1 MQRNQRRH
9 AHYVT
14 LTPKVKEGFLQLRP
28 HMAIGYFYGL
38 LVCFIHKITRK
49 FPDIFSYFCCFSS
62 KGDVSVFLS
71 VLRWEAD
78 KYQYWNMEKDEG
90 KFIFMTMHFS
100 DSEYLSLLSYACPT
114 VVSGEQKICS
124 WISHVHKLLPRTHPT
139 QSLTHSIIFSGR
151 IYANIINHLTI

>member
-90 KFIFMTMHFS
+90 KFIFMTMHFLTQNIYHYYPMPAPPLYRGNRKFVLEFHMS
-100 DSEYLSLLSYACPT
+100 TNCSPEPILPKVSHIPLYLVGEYMQTL
-114 VVSGEQKICS
+114 
-124 WISHVHKLLPRTHPT
+124 
-139 QSLTHSIIFSGR
+139 
-151 IYANIINHLTI
+151 